1 MKNAAMFW
9 MGLII
14 TWVSIAAFNV
24 PDDIKG
30 NKFSKLLDEMLE
42 SFPIMIGIVWI
53 YFSH

>member
-1 MKNAAMFW
+1 MKNVAMFW

-24 PDDIKG
+24 PDNIKD
-30 NKFSKLLDEMLE
+30 NRFSKLLDKMLE